1 VSLWLC
7 LRFHQLPLECLNRS
21 EEQAVVVL
29 EKQRVLRAN
38 DCARSVGVREGM
50 KAATVRALVGDAPLQ
65 VVERDRD
72 TERRSLQQLCC
83 WAYGVSPTLYAWR
96 EDCLQ
101 MEVGSCL
108 ALYRGLEPLLTEVQ
122 MGIRKRG
129 FSALHAL
136 APTPRAAWLLTFA
149 EDDGSDI
156 DQPLEERL
164 APLPLSLLADFG
176 QTVDSLRRA
185 GLHSLGDALALP
197 PRALGRRCGREFCD
211 FLQQVTGQ
219 KEDLQPEYQPPTTFS
234 DEYWFGYEV
243 KANDELLPAM
253 QQLLQSL
260 CNFLRNTQLQTA
272 ELNWQLSGIDHSV
285 RELCVRSTSS
295 HSNWQSWLDLTR
307 IRLERLELRVGIEGI
322 SLLCR
327 NLQCGQLENIDLFNP
342 RKQREPLASLL
353 DRLRS
358 RLGLRAVE
366 KVGCRDEHVPEL
378 ALHTCS
384 DRPASDEAVA
394 HGRQRPFWLMRQ
406 PQPLPGDRERLHW
419 QGELELVY
427 GPERIEDNWWQQ
439 PVSRDYYI
447 ARGERG
453 DYYWVF
459 RDRLAQRWYIH
470 GIFA

>member
-1 VSLWLC
+1 MSLWLC
-7 LRFHQLPLECLNRS
+7 LRFHQLPLECLSRA

-50 KAATVRALVGDAPLQ
+50 KAATVRALVGEEPLQ
-65 VVERDRD
+65 VLERDRD
-72 TERRSLQQLCC
+72 AETRSLQQLCC

-96 EDCLQ
+96 DDCLQ

-108 ALYRGLEPLLTEVQ
+108 VLYRGLEPLLTEVST
-122 MGIRKRG
+122 GIRKRR
-129 FSALHAL
+129 FSARHAL

-149 EDDGSDI
+149 DDDGGDI
-156 DQPLEERL
+156 SRPLEERL
-164 APLPLSLLADFG
+164 APLPLSLLDDFG

-185 GLHSLGDALALP
+185 GLHTLGDILALP
-197 PRALGRRCGREFCD
+197 AQALGRRCGREFCD
-211 FLQQVTGQ
+211 FLRQVTGQ
-219 KEDLQPEYQPPTTFS
+219 QEDLQPEYQPPATFA

-260 CNFLRNTQLQTA
+260 CRFLRNTQLQTA
-272 ELNWQLSGIDHSV
+272 ELTWQLTGIDSSV
-285 RELCVRSTSS
+285 RELRVRSTSS
-295 HSNWQSWLDLTR
+295 HSNWRSWLDLTR
-307 IRLERLELRVGIEGI
+307 IRLDRLELRVGVEGI
-322 SLLCR
+322 ALLCR
-327 NLQCGQLENIDLFNP
+327 SLQCGQLENIDLFNP

-358 RLGLRAVE
+358 RLGLHAVE
-366 KVGCRDEHVPEL
+366 KVGCRDEHVPEF
-378 ALHTCS
+378 ALHTFS
-384 DRPASDEAVA
+384 DRPAADTANA
-394 HGRQRPFWLMRQ
+394 HDRQRPFWLMRQ
-406 PQPLPGDRERLHW
+406 PQPLPGDRQRLHW

>member
-1 VSLWLC
+1 
-7 LRFHQLPLECLNRS
+7 
-21 EEQAVVVL
+21 
-29 EKQRVLRAN
+29 
-38 DCARSVGVREGM
+38 M
-50 KAATVRALVGDAPLQ
+50 T
-65 VVERDRD
+65 
-72 TERRSLQQLCC
+72 
-83 WAYGVSPTLYAWR
+83 
-96 EDCLQ
+96 
-101 MEVGSCL
+101 
-108 ALYRGLEPLLTEVQ
+108 
-122 MGIRKRG
+122 
-129 FSALHAL
+129 
-136 APTPRAAWLLTFA
+136 
-149 EDDGSDI
+149 
-156 DQPLEERL
+156 
-164 APLPLSLLADFG
+164 DFG

-185 GLHSLGDALALP
+185 GLHTLGDVLALP
-197 PRALGRRCGREFCD
+197 TQALGRRCGRKFCH

-219 KEDLQPEYQPPTTFS
+219 REDIQPEYQPPTTFA

-260 CNFLRNTQLQTA
+260 CRFLRNTQLQTA
-272 ELNWQLSGIDHSV
+272 ELTWQLSGIDHSV
-285 RELCVRSTSS
+285 RELRVRSTSS
-295 HSNWQSWLDLTR
+295 HSNWRSWLDLTR
-307 IRLERLELRVGIEGI
+307 IRLERLELRVGVEGI
-322 SLLCR
+322 SLLCHS
-327 NLQCGQLENIDLFNP
+327 LQCGQLENIDLFNP

-358 RLGLRAVE
+358 RLGLHAVE

-384 DRPASDEAVA
+384 DRPAADEAGA
-394 HGRQRPFWLMRQ
+394 HGKQRPFWLMQQ
-406 PQPLPGDRERLHW
+406 PQPLPGGRQRLHW
-419 QGELELVY
+419 QGNLELVY